1 MEFPLP
7 NAKFVESLKG
17 NTLMG
22 LKCQQCGAYS
32 GVPRGACLS
41 CQSPKLQPV
50 PLSGKG
56 KVVTWTHIRVPPAS
70 HAEWKSYGVGIVEL
84 QEGARVFGL
93 LQVEPEKVAAGM
105 RVKAVPV
112 PRGDGAVL
120 GFVVDGP

>member
-1 MEFPLP
+1 MEFPLS

-17 NTLMG
+17 NTLLG
-22 LKCQQCGAYS
+22 LKCQDCGAHS

-56 KVVTWTHIRVPPAS
+56 KVVTWTYVRVPPAS
-70 HAEWKSYGVGIVEL
+70 HAEWKSYGVAVVEL
-84 QEGARVFGL
+84 QEGVRVFGL
-93 LQVEPEKVAAGM
+93 LQIPPEKVTAGM
-105 RVKAVPV
+105 KVKAIPV

-120 GFVVDGP
+120 GFEADGG